1 MENASEEAALSG
13 QNMGEAEEECAE
25 NPGNTFLQNIS
36 DIDPNDPMLNAAVA
50 EGNFTIDDDN
60 LPAPENNPNTVQN
73 GQSGEAVY
81 SIEWGHSG
89 FCNGPLSSRRARLLN
104 HSSDIKL
111 SRL

>member
-1 MENASEEAALSG
+1 
-13 QNMGEAEEECAE
+13 MGEAEEESAE

-36 DIDPNDPMLNAAVA
+36 DIDPNDPMLNAAAA

-73 GQSGEAVY
+73 GQSSEAVY